1 MIIDI
6 IVILLVAFS
15 VYRGYKKGL
24 VGILV
29 GLVSLLLAI
38 ILGFIFQIPIS
49 NYLYENTNV
58 GKSIEENIVKVIN
71 DNINNEQ
78 TDKTGKENNIMD
90 VFNKLENNAKKQEK
104 NTVEQTSKM
113 ITMFI
118 LKGISF
124 ITILI
129 VVYIICF
136 VLQLVLNVVFDLPL
150 LNVVNK
156 FGGIGAN
163 LIQVVLK
170 IWIFLGIVYFISSIS
185 SVTVISDAI
194 QKTTL
199 TKALYENNVLVKII
213 ESNLKI

>member
-1 MIIDI
+1 MILDI
-6 IVILLVAFS
+6 IVILLIAFS
-15 VYRGYKKGL
+15 VYKGYKKGL

-29 GLVSLLLAI
+29 GLVSLLLSMV
-38 ILGFIFQIPIS
+38 LGFIFQTPIS
-49 NYLYENTNV
+49 NYLYENTSV
-58 GKSIEENIVKVIN
+58 GKNIEQSIVKIVSENIN
-71 DNINNEQ
+71 SEQ
-78 TDKTGKENNIMD
+78 NGKTSKENNIMD
-90 VFNKLENNAKKQEK
+90 IVNKLESSAKKQEET
-104 NTVEQTSKM
+104 TVEQTAKM

-124 ITILI
+124 ITILV

-150 LNVVNK
+150 LNIVNK
-156 FGGIGAN
+156 CGGIGAN
-163 LIQVVLK
+163 ILQVVLK

-194 QKTTL
+194 QKTTI
-199 TKALYENNVLVKII
+199 TKLLYENNVLVKII